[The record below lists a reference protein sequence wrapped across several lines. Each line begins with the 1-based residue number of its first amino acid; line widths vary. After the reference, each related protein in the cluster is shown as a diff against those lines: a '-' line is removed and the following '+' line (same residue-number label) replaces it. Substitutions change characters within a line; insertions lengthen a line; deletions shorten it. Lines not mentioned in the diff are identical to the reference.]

1 MRVSGNVPQFTFD
14 HSGCFVNGFYAVSTD
29 ILPFSSGFVL
39 FLEHMQRLM
48 GLWWKFMGLC
58 RPGRQYRVVEEV
70 DDGSRKRKA
79 RGDVVQQRG
88 PRCALGGKRGGDA
101 PLAAEQEVESG

>member
-39 FLEHMQRLM
+39 FLEHMQQLM
-48 GLWWKFMGLC
+48 GHL
-58 RPGRQYRVVEEV
+58 VEIHGILQAGQTV
-70 DDGSRKRKA
+70 SR
-79 RGDVVQQRG
+79 G
-88 PRCALGGKRGGDA
+88 
-101 PLAAEQEVESG
+101 